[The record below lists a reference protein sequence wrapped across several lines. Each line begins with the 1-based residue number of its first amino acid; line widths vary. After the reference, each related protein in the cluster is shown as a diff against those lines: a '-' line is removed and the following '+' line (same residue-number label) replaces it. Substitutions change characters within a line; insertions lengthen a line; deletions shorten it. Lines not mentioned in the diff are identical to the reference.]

1 MFLKENKMKLKL
13 NQKIRTAFVA
23 GMVTFAVL
31 QPTFTQAAP
40 VAQQKTQAPGFYR
53 MMLGNFEVTALY
65 DGYVPIEAKLLK
77 GINAQDAQTLLARM
91 FLADAPAVQT
101 AVNGYLINTGKN
113 LILVDAGTA
122 QCFGP
127 TMGNML
133 SNLSAAGYDPAQVDT
148 VLLTHMH
155 GDHACGLTKEGKA
168 AFPNAT
174 VYVSKNEADFW
185 LNPKEVAKATPELQ
199 GYFKMSQDAVA
210 PYVTTKKLKTYKMG
224 DKLLEAVEVVSTPG
238 HTPGHTSYLIRSNKQ
253 SILLWGDI
261 VHSHAVQF
269 VRPEVALEFDVDSQ
283 QAVVTRKKILKQVA
297 EDKLWVGGAHLP
309 FPGLGHVRAEKE
321 GYSWVP
327 VEYNPVK

>member
-1 MFLKENKMKLKL
+1 MKLKL
-13 NQKIRTAFVA
+13 SQKIQAVFIASVS
-23 GMVTFAVL
+23 MFAVL
-31 QPTFTQAAP
+31 QPTVTQATP

-53 MMLGNFEVTALY
+53 MMLGNVEVTALY

-77 GINAQDAQTLLARM
+77 GISAQDAQTLLARM

-127 TMGNML
+127 TLGNML
-133 SNLSAAGYDPAQVDT
+133 NNLRAAGYDPAQVDT
-148 VLLTHMH
+148 VLLTHLH

-168 AFPNAT
+168 AFLNAT
-174 VYVSKNEADFW
+174 VYVSKTEADFW
-185 LNPKEVAKATPELQ
+185 LNPKVAAKATPELQ

-210 PYVTTKKLKTYKMG
+210 PYVAAKKLKTYKMG
-224 DKLLEAVEVVSTPG
+224 DKLVEGVEVVSTPG
-238 HTPGHTSYLIRSNKQ
+238 HTPGHTSYLISSNKE

-269 VRPEVALEFDVDSQ
+269 IRPEVAIEFDVDSQ
-283 QAVVTRKKILKQVA
+283 QAVATRKKILKQVA
-297 EDKLWVGGAHLP
+297 ADKLWVGGAHLP

>member
-1 MFLKENKMKLKL
+1 
-13 NQKIRTAFVA
+13 
-23 GMVTFAVL
+23 
-31 QPTFTQAAP
+31 
-40 VAQQKTQAPGFYR
+40 
-53 MMLGNFEVTALY
+53 MLPL
-65 DGYVPIEAKLLK
+65 
-77 GINAQDAQTLLARM
+77 
-91 FLADAPAVQT
+91 
-101 AVNGYLINTGKN
+101 
-113 LILVDAGTA
+113 
-122 QCFGP
+122 
-127 TMGNML
+127 
-133 SNLSAAGYDPAQVDT
+133 
-148 VLLTHMH
+148 
-155 GDHACGLTKEGKA
+155 
-168 AFPNAT
+168 
-174 VYVSKNEADFW
+174 
-185 LNPKEVAKATPELQ
+185 
-199 GYFKMSQDAVA
+199 
-210 PYVTTKKLKTYKMG
+210 KLKTYKMG